1 MRLMASSF
9 AATALLVWSLLEPA
23 FGQAFPNKPIR
34 LIVPYGAGGG
44 SDILSRHLGH
54 QLSESWGQQVLI
66 DNKPGASGLLGA
78 ELVAKS
84 PADGYTIML
93 GVVANL
99 CIAPVLQP
107 EALRYDPVKAFAP
120 ITTIA
125 NIPVMIAVNPN
136 VPAQNLSEFIALAR
150 SKPGQLNFGT
160 AGAGGFPHLAAELFK
175 SVAGVNLT
183 HVPYKAS
190 VAAVTDLVGG
200 RIDAVFDY
208 LPSTMPQVRAGRAR
222 ALAIASGARSPAAP
236 DVPTAMEAGMS
247 NFEAISWI
255 GILAPAGTSRPIV
268 EQYHREILRIVNL
281 PEVRKQF
288 ASQGAEVFTSASPDE
303 FVRLIQTDTVR
314 WTDVIRAANIK
325 AN

>member
-1 MRLMASSF
+1 MHFVASF
-9 AATALLVWSLLEPA
+9 IAATGVLIGSLPTPA
-23 FGQAFPNKPIR
+23 VAQTFPSKSIR
-34 LIVPYGAGGG
+34 LVVPYGAGGG

-54 QLSESWGQQVLI
+54 QLSEAWGQQVLI
-66 DNKPGASGLLGA
+66 DNKPGVSGLLGA
-78 ELVAKS
+78 ELVAKA
-84 PADGYTIML
+84 PPDGYTIML

-99 CIAPVLQP
+99 CIAPALQP
-107 EALRYDPVKAFAP
+107 DALRYDPVKAFAP

-136 VPAQNLSEFIALAR
+136 VAAQNLAEFIALAR

-200 RIDAVFDY
+200 RIEAVFDY
-208 LPSTMPQVRAGRAR
+208 LPSTMPQVNAGRAR
-222 ALAIASGARSPAAP
+222 ALAIASATRSPAAP
-236 DVPTAMEAGMS
+236 DVPTVMEAGVS
-247 NFEAISWI
+247 NYQAISWF
-255 GILAPAGTSRPIV
+255 GILAPAGTPRPIV

-288 ASQGAEVFTSASPDE
+288 ASQGAEVFTNASPDE
-303 FVRLIQTDTVR
+303 FARLIQADTVR
-314 WTDVIRAANIK
+314 WTEVIRAANIK

>member
-1 MRLMASSF
+1 MRLATRST
-9 AATALLVWSLLEPA
+9 AAAILVACSLLTPA
-23 FGQAFPNKPIR
+23 FGQSFPNKPIR

-44 SDILSRHLGH
+44 SDVVSRHLAH
-54 QLSESWGQQVLI
+54 QLSETWGHQVLV

-84 PADGYTIML
+84 PPDGYTIML

-99 CIAPVLQP
+99 CIAPALQP
-107 EALRYDPVKAFAP
+107 EALRYDPAKAFAP
-120 ITTIA
+120 ITIIA
-125 NIPVMIAVNPN
+125 NIPVMIAVNPE
-136 VPAQNLSEFIALAR
+136 VPAQNLAEFIALAR
-150 SKPGQLNFGT
+150 SKPGRLNFGT

-200 RIDAVFDY
+200 RLDAVFDY

-222 ALAIASGARSPAAP
+222 ALAIASPTRSPAAP
-236 DVPTAMEAGMS
+236 DVPTAVEAGLG
-247 NFEAISWI
+247 NYQAISWF
-255 GILAPAGTSRPIV
+255 GILAPAGTPRPIV
-268 EQYHREILRIVNL
+268 EQYHREIVRVVNL

-288 ASQGAEVFTSASPDE
+288 ASQGAEVSTSASPEE
-303 FVRLIQTDTVR
+303 FARMIRADTVR
-314 WTDVIRAANIK
+314 WTEVIRAANIK

>member
-1 MRLMASSF
+1 MHFVAGF
-9 AATALLVWSLLEPA
+9 IAATAVLIGLLPTPA
-23 FGQAFPNKPIR
+23 IAQTFPSKSIR
-34 LIVPYGAGGG
+34 LVVPYGAGGG

-54 QLSESWGQQVLI
+54 QLSEAWGQQVLI
-66 DNKPGASGLLGA
+66 DNKPGVSGLLGA
-78 ELVAKS
+78 ELVAKA
-84 PADGYTIML
+84 PPDGYTIML

-99 CIAPVLQP
+99 CIAPALQP
-107 EALRYDPVKAFAP
+107 DALRYDPVKAFAP

-136 VPAQNLSEFIALAR
+136 VAAQNLAEFIALAR

-208 LPSTMPQVRAGRAR
+208 LPSTMPQVNAGRAR
-222 ALAIASGARSPAAP
+222 ALAIASATRSPAAP
-236 DVPTAMEAGMS
+236 DVPTVMEAGVS
-247 NFEAISWI
+247 NYQAISWF
-255 GILAPAGTSRPIV
+255 GILAPAGTPRPIV

-288 ASQGAEVFTSASPDE
+288 ASQGAEVFTNASPDE
-303 FVRLIQTDTVR
+303 FARLIQADTVR
-314 WTDVIRAANIK
+314 WTEVIRAANIK